1 MAKSI
6 IVTGRETLCAGRFL
20 RLDRIN
26 FIDEKSR
33 DRVWETAERVNTPGA
48 AMIIAHLMPSNR
60 VLITRQFRPP
70 ANRYV
75 LEFPAGIIDPGE
87 TPEETARREL
97 REETGYAGLLSFC
110 SRPAYSSAG
119 MSGEATSIA
128 IVEINDFEYPEP
140 PRPQQEI
147 NENIELFAVEIAN
160 LRDFIKT
167 RSAAGDGIDSKLL
180 TFMMAQEFFHA

>member
-1 MAKSI
+1 MAKSVI
-6 IVTGRETLCAGRFL
+6 ITGRKTLCTGNFL
-20 RLDRIN
+20 RLDRID

-33 DRVWETAERVNTPGA
+33 DRVWETAERVNTSGA

-87 TPEETARREL
+87 TPEQTARREL
-97 REETGYAGLLSFC
+97 LEETGYAGLLSFC
-110 SRPAYSSAG
+110 SQPAYSSAG

-140 PRPQQEI
+140 PCPRQEL
-147 NENIELFAVEIAN
+147 NENIELFAIKISG
-160 LRDFIKT
+160 LREFIKI
-167 RSAAGDGIDSKLL
+167 RSAGGDGVDSKLL